1 MARRPDETPEPTHRN
16 SEPGRVIIART
27 GDDGNR
33 KQAGNFT
40 PLPPAMKLLQIIRSH
55 QPDEAPL
62 GVAADQRADRID
74 GKPRAE
80 IALDRGRSNGRA
92 AGGVSCRTTAGAER
106 GQDGKHVVWGKK
118 VVGRVVIGGRLIIT
132 KQIKRN
138 TTI

>member
-1 MARRPDETPEPTHRN
+1 MLMMPAVITRTDGGCGGCIGPRRDDHERGWSPCRPIACMARRPDETPEPTHRN

-62 GVAADQRADRID
+62 GVAADHRAARID
-74 GKPRAE
+74 
-80 IALDRGRSNGRA
+80 
-92 AGGVSCRTTAGAER
+92 RTS
-106 GQDGKHVVWGKK
+106 VV
-118 VVGRVVIGGRLIIT
+118 
-132 KQIKRN
+132 
-138 TTI
+138 

>member
-80 IALDRGRSNGRA
+80 IELDRGRASGRA
-92 AGGVSCRTTAGAER
+92 AGGVSCRTQIGRA
-106 GQDGKHVVWGKK
+106 HVGTPVTNAQLVCRRLLEKK
-118 VVGRVVIGGRLIIT
+118 NY
-132 KQIKRN
+132 RN
-138 TTI
+138 K

>member
-74 GKPRAE
+74 GNPRAE
-80 IALDRGRSNGRA
+80 IALDRGRASGRA
-92 AGGVSCRTTAGAER
+92 PGGVSCRTQAGAQRGKPLFGGTDER
-106 GQDGKHVVWGKK
+106 RVGKEC
-118 VVGRVVIGGRLIIT
+118 GGTVSTGGSRGY
-132 KQIKRN
+132 
-138 TTI
+138 